1 MLYDRDTFENMIWD
15 FFADHVND
23 EDWGEPPE
31 VDQDS
36 ISFDEDNGQ
45 WTANCKFSDD
55 THWYTL
61 VGAKDGIITLFY

>member
-1 MLYDRDTFENMIWD
+1 MLYDRDTFENMIFD

-23 EDWGEPPE
+23 EDLGEIPE

-36 ISFDEDNGQ
+36 ISFDEDKGQ

-55 THWYTL
+55 EHWYTL
-61 VGAKDGIITLFY
+61 VGDKLGMVALYY